1 MWTEEKIWLQII
13 ERILLVRQHPG
24 LLIKS
29 AVKAIS
35 LQTKKQLGI
44 SPGVLA
50 QTGQVALGA
59 CCTVPAAGALTMPL
73 TKIIQGPQ
81 ESYAQFVA
89 RLQEAAEKILGPEGL
104 LVRQLAL
111 ENANSACRAALRGKT
126 KSLDINGMIK
136 LCNEVDVFSQQV
148 SKSINL
154 AIGAALTPAPRL
166 VPSPIGPS

>member
-1 MWTEEKIWLQII
+1 MAANNRKNPTSKTASWTADKIF
-13 ERILLVRQHPG
+13 G
-24 LLIKS
+24 K
-29 AVKAIS
+29 
-35 LQTKKQLGI
+35 GNF
-44 SPGVLA
+44 VLA
-50 QTGQVALGA
+50 QTAQVALGA
-59 CCTVPAAGALTMPL
+59 CRTVPAAGALTTPL

-89 RLQEAAEKILGPEGL
+89 RLQEAAERILGPEESEGL